1 MDRFRQI
8 EVFVAVVE
16 KGSFVGAGEALNLSR
31 AAVSKSVL
39 ELEKRVGGRLLQR
52 TTRRISLT
60 EAGTAYYRRCK
71 QILDQVD
78 EADQAVGV
86 VTGRAVGRLKV
97 NAPLSFG
104 IQYLAGLWGPFLK
117 QYPELE
123 LEIVLSDQ
131 LVDVIEDGYDAVI
144 RISKLADS
152 TLIQRR
158 LTSTRLIPCASVE
171 YIEIH
176 GMPLRPEALS
186 RHSTIGY
193 LYGSGRDTW
202 SFISADGNVIDTP
215 TQPSIRANN
224 GDTCKALA
232 LSGQGIALLPDF
244 LIWQELQQQKL
255 VPILPEYQVA
265 DLGIYIVY
273 PSRKQLSAKVRAL
286 IDFLSAAFADPPWL
300 NAN

>member
-1 MDRFRQI
+1 MDRLRQI
-8 EVFVAVVE
+8 EVFVTVVE

-31 AAVSKSVL
+31 AAVSKSVS

-60 EAGTAYYRRCK
+60 EAGTAYYQRCK
-71 QILDQVD
+71 HILDQVD

-104 IQYLAGLWGPFLK
+104 IQYLGNLWGPFLK

-131 LVDVIEDGYDAVI
+131 LVDVIDEGYDAVI
-144 RISKLADS
+144 RISKLVDS

-158 LTSTRLIPCASVE
+158 LTSTRLIPCASAD
-171 YIEIH
+171 YIHAH
-176 GMPLRPEALS
+176 GIPLKPEALS
-186 RHSTIGY
+186 KHATIGY
-193 LYGSGRDTW
+193 LYGGGRDIW
-202 SFISADGNVIDTP
+202 SFTAADGRVSDIT
-215 TQPSIRANN
+215 TQPTIRANN

-244 LIWQELQQQKL
+244 LIWQELRQQKL
-255 VPILPEYQVA
+255 LPILPEYQVA
-265 DLGIYIVY
+265 ELGIYIVY
-273 PSRKQLSAKVRAL
+273 PSRKQLSAKVRAF
-286 IDFLSAAFADPPWL
+286 IDFLLAAFARPPWL
-300 NAN
+300 SSE